1 MRVQQPF
8 AANEESEPQ
17 PDLAI
22 VPLAD
27 YETDHA
33 DLAELIIEVS
43 ESSIRYDRG
52 PKLGVYARGGRS

>member
-1 MRVQQPF
+1 VRVQQPF

-33 DLAELIIEVS
+33 ELIIEVS